1 MKRIEFYSDIN
12 GVAETW
18 PISRPTEHIPRW
30 VNLVQNDYKQ
40 SDKLQSHLYRCPGIF
55 ELYKTGFILPA
66 WHDIKLTTD
75 GENYGWLLPN
85 DELKQLVGSHHIAK
99 VHSHKTIA
107 RYLPRPPWSHPSVLK
122 LNTPW
127 HIVAPRGVK
136 FLITAFPY
144 PDSYE
149 FESVNGI
156 LDPSISSELNVQLN
170 YNVVNGVHII
180 KAGTPLAHII
190 PLTERNYD
198 FVVRDATAW
207 DRVWSKK
214 REYLNN
220 MSFVI
225 NRTRMKEAY
234 ERHFH
239 GKKCPFHFWRR

>member
-1 MKRIEFYSDIN
+1 
-12 GVAETW
+12 
-18 PISRPTEHIPRW
+18 
-30 VNLVQNDYKQ
+30 
-40 SDKLQSHLYRCPGIF
+40 
-55 ELYKTGFILPA
+55 
-66 WHDIKLTTD
+66 
-75 GENYGWLLPN
+75 
-85 DELKQLVGSHHIAK
+85 
-99 VHSHKTIA
+99 
-107 RYLPRPPWSHPSVLK
+107 
-122 LNTPW
+122 
-127 HIVAPRGVK
+127 VAPRGVK

>member
-85 DELKQLVGSHHIAK
+85 DELKQLVGSHHIAQ

-107 RYLPRPPWSHPSVLK
+107 RYLPRPPWAHPTMAYS
-122 LNTPW
+122 
-127 HIVAPRGVK
+127 G
-136 FLITAFPY
+136 TAWCEI
-144 PDSYE
+144 SYHS
-149 FESVNGI
+149 F
-156 LDPSISSELNVQLN
+156 SIS
-170 YNVVNGVHII
+170 
-180 KAGTPLAHII
+180 
-190 PLTERNYD
+190 
-198 FVVRDATAW
+198 
-207 DRVWSKK
+207 
-214 REYLNN
+214 
-220 MSFVI
+220 
-225 NRTRMKEAY
+225 
-234 ERHFH
+234 
-239 GKKCPFHFWRR
+239 